1 MPWAVYSPA
10 RDRCPVSE
18 TPDRPAKS
26 GVPAKPAKAADTEGS
41 ASTDAPI
48 KTDKSDTP
56 PATETTSKSAEVP
69 KSSEKASDVKS
80 VKADKPV
87 SSPKDVTTKKADQP
101 SKTAEPEKAA
111 KADTSDKPVSSP
123 KDVTTKKADQPSKT
137 AEPEKA
143 AKADTSDKP
152 AKPAKPAPKPKPE
165 DKPFAAFIQEDLLPS
180 LTKSLSERQHP
191 PVSLELVE
199 GERPVVGGN
208 CWMVEGELSAG
219 RRFWLCFESDAITS
233 GKTIALAES
242 GSDPSLLE
250 SFLIDEK
257 RINQALLESRLLQR
271 LNGQKWFGGN

>member
-80 VKADKPV
+80 VKAD
-87 SSPKDVTTKKADQP
+87 
-101 SKTAEPEKAA
+101 E
-111 KADTSDKPVSSP
+111 PVSSP